1 MKFHEELC
9 LEKPCIVHVGVKHHV
24 CKSEFFGMPE
34 LPSRKTSLAMSLE
47 GTGRGVKC
55 RSCLMPVL
63 QSCPLTAQEK
73 ELSPLLASAPS
84 KGQSTTESLP
94 GGISQS
100 EARAWDGQLSPMM
113 HPPSTS
119 QGGPHP

>member
-1 MKFHEELC
+1 MCANL
-9 LEKPCIVHVGVKHHV
+9 
-24 CKSEFFGMPE
+24 S
-34 LPSRKTSLAMSLE
+34 SLACLNSPP
-47 GTGRGVKC
+47 GRPPWQCPCSPPGRGVKC

-84 KGQSTTESLP
+84 KGQSTRESLP

-119 QGGPHP
+119 QGEPHP